1 MSTEAQDPTLPYGP
15 APYRLADPRAHPR
28 PSPWMTR
35 IALGGLIF
43 IGIYSTLV
51 VLPAFLFTQ
60 FHSAGLPSLS
70 ESPNMVLVGTLLAAV
85 GAAAYVVRPT
95 RAYGPVAIGC
105 DVLEIVYLVL
115 VYQLSPLSLS
125 FAQNGGGSANG
136 MSIALAIGFA
146 GIILILIIVQLLHL
160 AGDAVTTAEDMRRPY
175 ERLWYTFPVR

>member
-1 MSTEAQDPTLPYGP
+1 MSTGAQDPTLPYGP

-35 IALGGLIF
+35 IALGALIF

-51 VLPAFLFTQ
+51 VLPPFLFTQ
-60 FHSAGLPSLS
+60 FHNAGLPSLS
-70 ESPNMVLVGTLLAAV
+70 ESPNMVLVGTLLAVV
-85 GAAAYVVRPT
+85 GAASYVVRPT

-105 DVLEIVYLVL
+105 DVLEIVYLFL
-115 VYQLSPLSLS
+115 VYQLSPLSFS
-125 FAQNGGGSANG
+125 FGQNGGGNG

-160 AGDAVTTAEDMRRPY
+160 AGDAVTTAEDVRRPY